1 MNNLTNKLSGFGRG
15 AAITAATG
23 IGVAKVIEAAG
34 EISEKP
40 KEKRISTIVIL
51 GFIAGLIVTGLC
63 IYRWVKSKGEAAE
76 YRAKRM
82 ADADAEILKAEATAR
97 YQKSSTPKSAAS
109 NSRDIMELSEE
120 SDNVTTGSTVAPVS
134 WFEYYHG
141 KCPNQ
146 LINFPPIISDY
157 VLACPTGFEEA
168 VIAAVTTGIA
178 AICCS
183 RVQADFL
190 DGKPKRPNLQTII
203 EAPSG
208 SGKSIFEDIH
218 TQLFSRRIEVDR
230 KNFMEFR
237 EKQPIIQTVSMTA
250 SSSMF
255 LDILAFN
262 KGVHVLAFEPEI
274 KTVAEALKTTNGI
287 NNDLLC
293 KAFDNST
300 VTRMNKDKTA
310 PQGEFKVCLNYVFT
324 GTPEAV
330 EKYINYSNGIEGGN
344 AARICWCVLPPSGKE
359 LPKMDSL
366 DKERMEYIHDEID
379 RLANQYSYHVDEN
392 GNFVPADMVTLNLD
406 YVNKEL
412 KKWVDSQFEVAIAEG
427 NKERKTQRG
436 RFATMAF
443 QCAIVYHILWGC
455 PTDECN
461 RQNVIDLT
469 IYMANYFM
477 ERYLHKF
484 GHVQNL
490 NHAKFEAKELVSPYC
505 GNSTPEPPAE
515 QSSGLIKDIPTLKAM
530 HDAKDERGQ
539 NKNGWKYLSKISGI
553 PASTLRREIARYE
566 KSLEGVK

>member
-1 MNNLTNKLSGFGRG
+1 MNNLTNKLSSFARG
-15 AAITAATG
+15 ATMIAATG
-23 IGVAKVIEAAG
+23 TGVAKVMEVAG

-40 KEKRISTIVIL
+40 KEKRISVMAIV
-51 GFIAGLIVTGLC
+51 GFIVGLIVTGLC
-63 IYRWVKSKGEAAE
+63 IYRWVKSKGEAVE

-82 ADADAEILKAEATAR
+82 ADADAEILKAEASAR
-97 YQKSSTPKSAAS
+97 YQKSNTPKSAAS
-109 NSRDIMELSEE
+109 NSRDIMGLSEE

-141 KCPNQ
+141 KFPIPPVN
-146 LINFPPIISDY
+146 LPPIIIDY

-168 VIAAVTTGIA
+168 VIAQVTTGIA

-183 RVQADFL
+183 RAQAESL

-310 PQGEFKVCLNYVFT
+310 PQGEFQVCLNYVFT
-324 GTPEAV
+324 GTPDAV

-359 LPKMDSL
+359 LPKMVFP

-412 KKWVDSQFEVAIAEG
+412 EKWVDSQFEVAIAEG
-427 NKERKTQRG
+427 NKERNTQRG

-455 PTDECN
+455 PTDECD

-505 GNSTPEPPAE
+505 GNRTPETPAE

-530 HDAKDERGQ
+530 HDVKDERGQ
-539 NKNGWKYLSKISGI
+539 NKNGWEYLSKISGI